1 MNDTAA
7 EQLVAFVM
15 RWEGFKV
22 HEAKKAAKYFQGRVL
37 TYSYDMW
44 GSADLAG
51 VHEHQKNWVVQVTG
65 GKASSQSARRKKL
78 RLTGFSLEHN
88 RVFLAVPVNKW
99 GHHFIKWQRLRRD
112 ASTSNGFSFAEHF
125 QPIDRQY
132 REFKKPIAERK
143 LPKGFG
149 GPRYKVKG
157 GK

>member
-1 MNDTAA
+1 MKDKAA

-15 RWEGFKV
+15 RWDGFKV
-22 HEAKKAAKYFQGRVL
+22 HESKKAAKYFQGRVL

-51 VHEHQKNWVVQVTG
+51 VHEHRKNWIVQVTG
-65 GKASSQSARRKKL
+65 GKESAQRPRRRKL

-112 ASTSNGFSFAEHF
+112 VRSSNGFSFAEHL

-132 REFKKPIAERK
+132 REFVKPLAERN

-149 GPRYKVKG
+149 GPGFGLKEAK
-157 GK
+157 